1 MIQSEVRRAEEHA
14 RQTRSVEM
22 GSQGACTAWNTTD
35 RKLTWGEIWKYEPLR
50 LSFRIRSVYDL
61 LPTPANLCRWG
72 LTDDPK
78 CSLCDRP
85 GTLEHVLSTCSTSL
99 TQGRYRKRHDAV
111 LRVLSDWLE
120 NERKK
125 ERGSNPKHHIT
136 FDKPGETMTRVTPQQ
151 ASIFDG
157 AIEWNMEVD
166 LGRRLTVPWETRCEE
181 AYERKKAKYTELVY
195 LCRQR
200 GWRTWLFPVEVGVR
214 RFCSQSICWN
224 NWKGETNGY
233 PETKSSC

>member
-1 MIQSEVRRAEEHA
+1 M
-14 RQTRSVEM
+14 
-22 GSQGACTAWNTTD
+22 NTTD
-35 RKLTWGEIWKYEPLR
+35 RKMTWGDIWKNEPLR

-99 TQGRYRKRHDAV
+99 TQGRYRWRHDTV
-111 LRVLSDWLE
+111 LRELADWLE

-136 FDKPGETMTRVTPQQ
+136 FVNPGETMTRATHSKHQSLMALSNGTWKLTSGGDSQ
-151 ASIFDG
+151 YH
-157 AIEWNMEVD
+157 
-166 LGRRLTVPWETRCEE
+166 GRQDVKRPMR
-181 AYERKKAKYTELVY
+181 ERKQSTPS
-195 LCRQR
+195 LCTFADSE
-200 GWRTWLFPVEVGVR
+200 GGVPG
-214 RFCSQSICWN
+214 CSPL
-224 NWKGETNGY
+224 K
-233 PETKSSC
+233 

>member
-1 MIQSEVRRAEEHA
+1 L
-14 RQTRSVEM
+14 
-22 GSQGACTAWNTTD
+22 NTTD
-35 RKLTWGEIWKYEPLR
+35 RKMTWGDIWKNEPLR

-99 TQGRYRKRHDAV
+99 TQGRYRWRHDTV
-111 LRVLSDWLE
+111 LRELADWLE

-136 FDKPGETMTRVTPQQ
+136 FVKPGETMTRATPQK

-157 AIEWNMEVD
+157 ATGWNMEVD
-166 LGRRLTVPWETRCEE
+166 LQRRLV
-181 AYERKKAKYTELVY
+181 
-195 LCRQR
+195 
-200 GWRTWLFPVEVGVR
+200 FPDIVQTTLRPDIVL
-214 RFCSQSICWN
+214 
-224 NWKGETNGY
+224 
-233 PETKSSC
+233 